1 MLPSAS
7 STVVN
12 EDTVPSRHPDRRGAE
27 FGLRA
32 LSATVL
38 ASVAVTIT
46 HLGGWWFAVP
56 VLILAIAVLHEWHR
70 LTDTPGFPAS
80 GAAAAAAWIA
90 IAWQDDLAMA
100 LYALV
105 MGMIGTAVFSMLR
118 RREGKALWAAAGTAY
133 TIVPMVVLVW
143 MRSAEGSSFVLL
155 WMFFVVWASD
165 SGAYISGLCFGGGLL
180 LPSVSPAKTW
190 SGACGGLLASAAIG
204 SAAATMIQAPIESA
218 LVLALAVSI
227 AAQCGDLVQSAV
239 KRRCGAKDSGRI
251 VPGHGGLMDRLDS
264 LVFAAPVFSLSWTV
278 MTLLAA
284 DG

>member
-1 MLPSAS
+1 M
-7 STVVN
+7 T
-12 EDTVPSRHPDRRGAE
+12 EDTVPSRPPDRRRTE

-32 LSATVL
+32 LSAAVL
-38 ASVAVTIT
+38 ASVTVTIT

-56 VLILAIAVLHEWHR
+56 VLLLAIVVLREWHR
-70 LTDTPGFPAS
+70 LTDAPGFPVS
-80 GAAAAAAWIA
+80 GAAVIAAWIA
-90 IAWQDDLAMA
+90 VAWQDHPAMA

-105 MGMIGTAVFSMLR
+105 MGMIGTAVFSMLQS
-118 RREGKALWAAAGTAY
+118 REGKALWAAAGTAY
-133 TIVPMVVLVW
+133 TIVPMVALVW

-165 SGAYISGLCFGGGLL
+165 SGAYFSGRYFGGSLL

-190 SGACGGLLASAAIG
+190 SGACGGLLASAIIG
-204 SAAATMIQAPIESA
+204 SAAAAMIQVPIERA
-218 LVLALAVSI
+218 LALALVVSI
-227 AAQCGDLVQSAV
+227 AAQCGDLVQSAI
-239 KRRCGAKDSGRI
+239 KRCYDAKDSGRI

-264 LVFAAPVFSLSWTV
+264 VVFAAPVFSLSWTV

>member
-1 MLPSAS
+1 M
-7 STVVN
+7 T
-12 EDTVPSRHPDRRGAE
+12 EDTVPSRPPDRRGTE
-27 FGLRA
+27 FALRA

-38 ASVAVTIT
+38 ASVAITIT

-56 VLILAIAVLHEWHR
+56 VLLLAIAVLHEWHR
-70 LTDTPGFPAS
+70 LTDTPGFLAS
-80 GAAAAAAWIA
+80 CAAVIAAWFA
-90 IAWQDDLAMA
+90 IAWKDDPAMA

-133 TIVPMVVLVW
+133 TIVPMVALVW
-143 MRSAEGSSFVLL
+143 MRGAEGSSFVLL
-155 WMFFVVWASD
+155 WMFFVIWASD
-165 SGAYISGLCFGGGLL
+165 SGAYFSGWYFGGSLL

-190 SGACGGLLASAAIG
+190 SGACGGLVASAVIG
-204 SAAATMIQAPIESA
+204 SATAAMIQVSIERA
-218 LVLALAVSI
+218 LVLALVISI

-239 KRRCGAKDSGRI
+239 KRRCDAKDSGRI

-264 LVFAAPVFSLSWTV
+264 HVFAAPVFSLSWTV
-278 MTLLAA
+278 MMLLAA

>member
-1 MLPSAS
+1 M
-7 STVVN
+7 T
-12 EDTVPSRHPDRRGAE
+12 EDTVQSRPPDRRGTE

-38 ASVAVTIT
+38 ASVTISIT

-56 VLILAIAVLHEWHR
+56 VLLLAIALLHEWHR

-80 GAAAAAAWIA
+80 GAAVIAAWIA
-90 IAWQDDLAMA
+90 IAWQGGPALA

-105 MGMIGTAVFSMLR
+105 MGMIGTAVFSVVQ

-133 TIVPMVVLVW
+133 TVVPMVALVW

-165 SGAYISGLCFGGGLL
+165 SGAYFSGWCFGGSLL

-190 SGACGGLLASAAIG
+190 SGACGGLVASAVIG
-204 SAAATMIQAPIESA
+204 SATAAMIQVPIEGA
-218 LVLALAVSI
+218 LVLALVVSI
-227 AAQCGDLVQSAV
+227 AAQCGDLVQSAI
-239 KRRCGAKDSGRI
+239 KRRCNTKDSGRI